1 VFLKT
6 NKKPELIN
14 GYLENKKCDLRQR
27 SLNLQIFNGQNSI
40 NPTANLKNLSLPL
53 GRVVSR
59 MESLKGNG
67 TEKVS
72 KKTPTIVM
80 TVGAVFKLCC
90 FH

>member
-27 SLNLQIFNGQNSI
+27 SLNLQIFSGQNI
-40 NPTANLKNLSLPL
+40 TNPTANLKNLSLPL
-53 GRVVSR
+53 VRVVSR

-67 TEKVS
+67 NE
-72 KKTPTIVM
+72 
-80 TVGAVFKLCC
+80 
-90 FH
+90 